1 MRRRAVEFGGMVVFA
16 VLATTVLTY
25 PLPLGMSELGRMRL
39 TDGRWSIWVVNW
51 VAHALTTAPVQLYEA
66 NIFHPH
72 PHALALSEPN
82 IGAGILAAPAS
93 LIGGNPIAT
102 HNVAVLVSF
111 VLAVL
116 AAFLLARHITGNRF
130 AAAAAA
136 IAFAFCPYV
145 FSHTAHIQLL
155 MTAGLPFTLLAL
167 HRFVDERTPG
177 RAAALGAVIAAQALS
192 CAYYGI
198 LAGLLA
204 GFGLVFFAVSRRLAR
219 DRAFWLGAA
228 GATALAALVV
238 LPFFLPHL
246 SAQRASGFARSLN
259 DARIFSADWRSYL
272 ASASWAHRWM
282 LPLLGRWKEPL
293 NPGFLVAA
301 LGIAGVWLGLRPAAA
316 GDERRRDIVVFYA
329 LVTGL
334 ACWLSFGP
342 GGGLYTALYRA
353 IPVFSFL
360 RAPSRFGIAVSL
372 GLAMLMAIAI
382 SALSRRGRE
391 WRIAMAAAPLLV
403 ALELAV
409 VPLQLDR
416 MPAVPIVYRFLA
428 QQPRGPVAEFPFYGG
443 RQVEFNALYML
454 FSTYH
459 WQPLLNGYSDNF
471 PPDFYELAQALQTF
485 PSPDAFKALDERQT
499 RYIIIHY
506 PRYSPDHADD
516 VKVRLDPFLSR
527 LRLIARAD
535 TITLYELTK

>member
-1 MRRRAVEFGGMVVFA
+1 MTRRVVELGGIVLFA
-16 VLATTVLTY
+16 LLATIVLTY
-25 PLPLGMSELGRMRL
+25 PLAFGMSELGRLRL

-51 VAHALTTAPVQLYEA
+51 VAHALTTAPMQLYEA
-66 NIFHPH
+66 NVFHPH

-102 HNVAVLVSF
+102 HNVAVLLSF

-116 AAFLLARHITGNRF
+116 GAFLLARHITGNRF

-167 HRFVDERTPG
+167 HRFVEERTAG

-204 GFGLVFFAVSRRLAR
+204 AFGVVFFAVSRRLAR

-228 GATALAALVV
+228 GAAALAALVV

-246 SAQRASGFARSLN
+246 AAQRASGFARTLN
-259 DARIFSADWRSYL
+259 DARVFSADWRSYL

-282 LPLLGRWKEPL
+282 LPLLGQWKEPL
-293 NPGFLVAA
+293 NPGLLVAA
-301 LGIAGVWLGLRPAAA
+301 LGIAGVWLGLRPAS
-316 GDERRRDIVVFYA
+316 GDERRRDLVVFYA

-342 GGGLYTALYRA
+342 GGGLYTSLYRA

-382 SALSRRGRE
+382 NALSRRGRE
-391 WRIAMAAAPLLV
+391 WRIAMVAVPFLV
-403 ALELAV
+403 AVELTV

-416 MPAVPIVYRFLA
+416 MPPVPVVYRFLA

-471 PPDFYELAQALQTF
+471 PPDFYELAQTLQTF
-485 PSPDAFKALDERQT
+485 PSAEAFKALDDRQT

-506 PRYSPDHADD
+506 PRYSPEHAED
-516 VKVRLDPFLSR
+516 VKVRLEPFRSR
-527 LRLIARAD
+527 LRPITRAD
-535 TITLYELTK
+535 TISLYELTK